1 MVLKLPH
8 KRKTVFTRKGDKVKT
23 IFLMNSFINF
33 VLASAPQWLYVT
45 LLLVLSVVAIWIFSR
60 KNVIRIKMRNLVR
73 VMYIEY
79 LVLLICSTVIFRDRA
94 TCSLGLEFAPF
105 WNYAYISQPVTQME
119 MLLNIMMFVPVGF
132 CSSVFLKHPV
142 LLKIFLLS
150 AILSCCIELSQY
162 LLERGFCET
171 NDVMNNSLGG
181 ILGYLLYKINPNIL
195 QDLQPSI
202 GHELA
207 IG

>member
-1 MVLKLPH
+1 
-8 KRKTVFTRKGDKVKT
+8 
-23 IFLMNSFINF
+23 MNSFINF
-33 VLASAPQWLYVT
+33 VLTSAPQWFYVT
-45 LLLVLSVVAIWIFSR
+45 LLLILCVVAIWIFSR
-60 KNVIRIKMRNLVR
+60 KNVIRIKMRNLVG

-79 LVLLICSTVIFRDRA
+79 LVLLICSTIIFRDRA

-105 WNYAYISQPVTQME
+105 WNYAYFSQPFTIME
-119 MLLNIMMFVPVGF
+119 MLLNVAMFIPVGF

-142 LLKIFLLS
+142 FLKIFLLS

-181 ILGYLLYKINPNIL
+181 ILGYLLYKIKPNLL